1 MTSVRRLEIRVDQ
14 TGNAASGIK
23 GIAGSVGKIAKVGM
37 VAGAAALGGIA
48 LLTGAVLGLGSKLTG
63 LGANA
68 EEMEAK
74 FDAVFG
80 EGAPA
85 AAKELDEFGNAV
97 GRNKFALMEMASTLQ
112 DTFVPM
118 GFARDNAADMSLEM
132 TKLAVDVGSFNN
144 VLAPDVME
152 DFQSALVG
160 NHETVLKYGII
171 INEATLKAKA
181 FEMGLIKMSVSS
193 ADVESAQVKLT
204 IAQAKYNEVMAGGT
218 VDTEK
223 VRAAQVNLALANDK
237 AALASRKHTLV
248 LEEHDV
254 GSTQAQASAIRLASA
269 NERVT
274 KAQARLTK
282 ATTVGAVSTSTKLAA
297 TERLRKAEDALTSA
311 LAGEAGAMDDTAKVL
326 ARKQII
332 IDGTTDAQGDAIKT
346 SGSWTNQMLALK
358 ESFTEG
364 ATEMGLYLNQ
374 ALLPLLSEFSPWVK
388 DLMPRAVEI
397 FKRFAGNLSTTVGPA
412 IALIKDAIIRIAEAF
427 GVQTE
432 DVSSADVVM
441 MAFEKTLGAIV
452 TALQLT
458 ALAFQAVAGAVEIA
472 VGLWGQIKIMVGA
485 AWVTLKQVAAI
496 SLHALVGW
504 IESIRHAVGTVTGY
518 WNSLKNAAVAVADIS
533 FHAMSVGIESVRHAV
548 GTVSGYFDSMR
559 DAARKAIDAIPDWLR
574 PGSPTPFEVG
584 LRGISQAAK
593 DIDLSMGMAGMGR
606 GENRAMAGAGR
617 GGGTNVTINLT
628 YSPAISLADRYE
640 VQEKLTPFILGALR
654 TAGVAPS

>member
-14 TGNAASGIK
+14 TGNAATGIK

-181 FEMGLIKMSVSS
+181 FEMGLIKITVSS
-193 ADVESAQVKLT
+193 ADVESAQAKLA
-204 IAQAKYNEVMAGGT
+204 I
-218 VDTEK
+218 
-223 VRAAQVNLALANDK
+223 ANDK
-237 AALASRKHTLV
+237 SSLALRKHNLV
-248 LEEHDV
+248 LGEHGV
-254 GSTQAQASAIRLASA
+254 GSTQAEASAIRLASA
-269 NERVT
+269 N
-274 KAQARLTK
+274 
-282 ATTVGAVSTSTKLAA
+282 
-297 TERLRKAEDALTSA
+297 ERLRKAEDALTSA

-388 DLMPRAVEI
+388 SLMPKAVEI
-397 FKRFAGNLSTTVGPA
+397 FKKFAENLSGTVFPA
-412 IALIKDAIIRIAEAF
+412 MVLIKDAVVRIAEAF

-432 DVSSADVVM
+432 GVSSADVVM
-441 MAFEKTLGAIV
+441 GAFEVSLGAIV
-452 TALQLT
+452 TAIQLV
-458 ALAFQAVAGAVEIA
+458 AIGFQGMATAVETAI
-472 VGLWGQIKIMVGA
+472 GLWRQIKVIVGA